1 MLLSGVSPAVIFCSE
16 DGHTS
21 VPNKITLELQLQPR
35 FAIIL
40 ANTCLF
46 QVYHLMDE
54 VCHPRNESMAQETCK
69 TSKVLPLDRILNQL
83 LQQQLCP
90 GTKTKQLLSNPVNVP
105 YLKHRWTGY
114 QQWDNCRFSSCFKYF
129 HKCYKTSG
137 FIIVIVRKRG
147 CKWGSDNWSESYH
160 VSWQSSA
167 RTVKPH
173 IRFWNFVLFLQCYLW
188 SSPLFLPSMVP
199 AK

>member
-114 QQWDNCRFSSCFKYF
+114 QQ
-129 HKCYKTSG
+129 
-137 FIIVIVRKRG
+137 
-147 CKWGSDNWSESYH
+147 
-160 VSWQSSA
+160 
-167 RTVKPH
+167 
-173 IRFWNFVLFLQCYLW
+173 
-188 SSPLFLPSMVP
+188 
-199 AK
+199 